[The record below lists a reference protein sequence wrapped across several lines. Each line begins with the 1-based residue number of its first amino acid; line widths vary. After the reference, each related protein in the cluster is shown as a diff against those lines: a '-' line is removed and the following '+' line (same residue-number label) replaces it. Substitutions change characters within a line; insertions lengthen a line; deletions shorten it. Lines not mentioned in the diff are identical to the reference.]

1 MGTQPST
8 MDKLFGSADLMLL
21 GQDGAKT
28 PVSTLAG
35 KQVVGIYFSAHW
47 CPPCRGFTPKL
58 VEAYKKIT
66 ADGKSFEIVFVSSDK
81 DEEQF
86 TSYFKDMPWLAL
98 PFENRDLKKALSR
111 KFKVS
116 GIPALILLDG
126 ETGHI
131 LNKDGRTVLM
141 GDATGTKF
149 PWRQKPVQD
158 LLGNVVLNCKGDEIN
173 REEALQDKYL
183 ALYFSAHWCPPCKRF
198 TPELAKTYA
207 ALKAAGRD
215 DVEFVFVSGDRDEEA
230 FKKYFA
236 TMPWLALPFD
246 EERYEELSSHFEVD
260 GIPTLITLSP
270 EGKVITTK
278 ARAAAG
284 ADPEGKDFPWAPKPV
299 ASLETAAEE
308 LNETPTVIVLCEEAS
323 AEDKKAAAEALA
335 GPAKEAL
342 AAAAAAETD
351 PVLMFATGEEKSRVA
366 EQVRKLCKL
375 DEDAA
380 AAGKAQMVLL
390 DIPDE
395 GGFYVW
401 DNADGA
407 ALNEEAVRAFTAAYC
422 AKTLKRQQLG

>member
-58 VEAYKKIT
+58 VEAYEKIT

-207 ALKAAGRD
+207 AIKAQRD
-215 DVEFVFVSGDRDEEA
+215 DFELVFVSGDRDEKS
-230 FKKYFA
+230 FKDYFSQ
-236 TMPWLALPFD
+236 MPWLALPFD
-246 EERYEELSSHFEVD
+246 EDRYGELSSRLEVE
-260 GIPTLITLSP
+260 GIPTLVVLDRQ
-270 EGKVITTK
+270 GNVVTTK
-278 ARAAAG
+278 GREAAM
-284 ADPEGKDFPWAPKPV
+284 ADPEGSEFPWQPKPV
-299 ASLETAAEE
+299 NSLEDGVFEDWFDGLHDTKSSFHIVDLWLHAFDGLHLSGNFDEW
-308 LNETPTVIVLCEEAS
+308 LSVIESL
-323 AEDKKAAAEALA
+323 EDS
-335 GPAKEAL
+335 G
-342 AAAAAAETD
+342 
-351 PVLMFATGEEKSRVA
+351 
-366 EQVRKLCKL
+366 
-375 DEDAA
+375 
-380 AAGKAQMVLL
+380 GKGLL
-390 DIPDE
+390 DVLDGSGLGNSGVSITSGLGSL
-395 GGFYVW
+395 GG
-401 DNADGA
+401 
-407 ALNEEAVRAFTAAYC
+407 
-422 AKTLKRQQLG
+422 

>member
-1 MGTQPST
+1 
-8 MDKLFGSADLMLL
+8 
-21 GQDGAKT
+21 
-28 PVSTLAG
+28 
-35 KQVVGIYFSAHW
+35 
-47 CPPCRGFTPKL
+47 
-58 VEAYKKIT
+58 VEAYEKIT

-207 ALKAAGRD
+207 AIKAQRD
-215 DVEFVFVSGDRDEEA
+215 DFELVFVSGDRDEKS
-230 FKKYFA
+230 FKDYFSQ
-236 TMPWLALPFD
+236 MPWLALPFD
-246 EERYEELSSHFEVD
+246 EDRYGELSSRLEVE
-260 GIPTLITLSP
+260 GIPTLVVLDRQGS
-270 EGKVITTK
+270 VVTTK
-278 ARAAAG
+278 GREAAM
-284 ADPEGKDFPWAPKPV
+284 ADPEGSEFPWQPKPV
-299 ASLETAAEE
+299 NSLESVAGDLNDNTA
-308 LNETPTVIVLCEEAS
+308 LIVLCEKAS
-323 AEDKKAAAEALA
+323 ETEKADIAQALA
-335 GPAKEAL
+335 APAKEVM
-342 AAAAAAETD
+342 AAAQKTASDPELVFATAETPD
-351 PVLMFATGEEKSRVA
+351 GNIA
-366 EQVRKLCKL
+366 EQVRKLAKL
-375 DEDAA
+375 DE
-380 AAGKAQMVLL
+380 GKQVTSMVIL
-390 DIPDE
+390 DIPDD
-395 GGFYVW
+395 GAYYVW
-401 DNADGA
+401 KGEVVD
-407 ALNEEAVRAFTAAYC
+407 EASVRTFLAAYK
-422 AKTLKRQQLG
+422 AKTLERLQLG